1 MIWNIVAALLTLF
14 ILSFLY
20 KDNPF
25 FRFSEHLYVG
35 ISNGYLIS
43 ITWHNALM
51 PNLFDP
57 LKSGQYIFI
66 IPMVLGLL
74 YFAMFTKR
82 FSWLA
87 RLPIAFLIGWG
98 AGVSIPAYFQANIFK
113 QVHGTILTP
122 ASFHPNVSSGV
133 WAAIILI
140 GVIATLTYFFF
151 STEHKG
157 LIGRVSR
164 LGIIFI
170 MIGFGASFGYTV
182 MARVSLF
189 IGRLRFLIDF
199 FESIIHIF

>member
-1 MIWNIVAALLTLF
+1 MIINPWNIAAALLTLF

-20 KDNPF
+20 KDNPL
-25 FRFSEHLYVG
+25 FRFAEHLYVG
-35 ISNGYLIS
+35 ISNGYLIA
-43 ITWHNALM
+43 ITWHNALR

-57 LKSGQYIFI
+57 LGRGQYIFL

-74 YFAMFTKR
+74 YFTMFVKR
-82 FSWLA
+82 ISWLA

-98 AGVSIPAYFQANIFK
+98 AGVSIPAYFQANILK
-113 QVHGTILTP
+113 QLHGTILTP
-122 ASFHPNVSSGV
+122 QSFQPQVSSGI
-133 WAAIILI
+133 WATIILI
-140 GVIATLTYFFF
+140 GVVATLTYFFF

-157 LIGRVSR
+157 AIGRVSR

-189 IGRLRFLIDF
+189 IGRLKFLIEF
-199 FESIIHIF
+199 FRALF